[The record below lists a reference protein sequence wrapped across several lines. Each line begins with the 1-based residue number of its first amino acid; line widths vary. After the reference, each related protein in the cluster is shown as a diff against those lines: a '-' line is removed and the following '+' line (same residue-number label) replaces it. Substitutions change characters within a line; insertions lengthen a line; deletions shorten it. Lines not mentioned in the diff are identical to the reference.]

1 MIPNPLAPRASIYS
15 NDIPEI
21 HHGSDLAGV
30 SSAGDIP
37 HAVSTPEVI
46 ETIATYGADATG
58 NAAAVVESFNFYGYM
73 IIFIIIVMVV
83 GLLLDRR

>member
-1 MIPNPLAPRASIYS
+1 MPKPLAPRASIYS

-46 ETIATYGADATG
+46 ETIATYSFDATG
-58 NAAAVVESFNFYGYM
+58 NAATVVESFSFYGYM
-73 IIFIIIVMVV
+73 IIFIIIVMIV
-83 GLLLDRR
+83 GFFLDRR